1 MKTIA
6 FIPARYHST
15 RLPAKP
21 LALIAGLPMIQRV
34 YQCALAC
41 SQLDAIY
48 VATDDERIVSCVQGF
63 NGRFV
68 MTSPDHA
75 SGTDRIAEA
84 AAKVG
89 CVPDDLIVNIQ
100 GDQPTFPPSVIG
112 DMIKPLLADPSI
124 PMGTLKYRI
133 ADPHEVDNPNH
144 VKVVTD
150 KDGFA
155 LYFSRSKIPYYRD
168 KPIDRF
174 YYKHLGMYAYRQHF
188 LKTFTSLPV
197 SALEDAEKLEQ
208 LRALENG
215 FKIKVVET
223 AFNSIEVDTPEDIA
237 KVEAWLQRS
246 TTTPK

>member
-155 LYFSRSKIPYYRD
+155 LYFSRSPIPYYRTEGTSW
-168 KPIDRF
+168 F
-174 YYKHLGMYAYRQHF
+174 SHVGMYAFKKEILDQIGR
-188 LKTFTSLPV
+188 LKPG
-197 SALEDAEKLEQ
+197 KLETAESM
-208 LRALENG
+208 RAM
-215 FKIKVVET
+215 
-223 AFNSIEVDTPEDIA
+223 
-237 KVEAWLQRS
+237 R
-246 TTTPK
+246 

>member
-48 VATDDERIVSCVQGF
+48 VATDDERIAKCVQGF

-68 MTSPDHA
+68 ITSPDHA

-100 GDQPTFPPSVIG
+100 GDQPTFPPSIID
-112 DMIKPLLADPSI
+112 DMIQPLLADPSI

-155 LYFSRSKIPYYRD
+155 LYFSRSPIPYYRE
-168 KPIDRF
+168 KTGEYF
-174 YYKHLGMYAYRQHF
+174 YYKHLGMYVYRLHF

-208 LRALENG
+208 LRVLENG

>member
-21 LALIAGLPMIQRV
+21 LALIGGLPMIQRV

-41 SQLDAIY
+41 PQLDAVY
-48 VATDDERIVSCVQGF
+48 VATDDERIAKCVQGF
-63 NGRFV
+63 SGRFI
-68 MTSPDHA
+68 MTSVDHA

-89 CVPDDLIVNIQ
+89 CAPDDLIVNIQ

-112 DMIKPLLADPSI
+112 DMIKPLLADPNI
-124 PMGTLKYRI
+124 PMGTLKHRI
-133 ADPHEVDNPNH
+133 ADPAEVTNLNH

-150 KDGFA
+150 KHDFA
-155 LYFSRSKIPYYRD
+155 LYFSRSPIPYYREKSD
-168 KPIDRF
+168 EYF
-174 YYKHLGMYAYRQHF
+174 YYKHLGMYAYRLHF

-197 SALEDAEKLEQ
+197 STLESAEKLEQ

-215 FKIKVVET
+215 FKIKVVAT
-223 AFNSIEVDTPEDIA
+223 AFDSIEVDTPGDIA

-246 TTTPK
+246 TTVPK